1 MAAALWVVRSVV
13 YIFILTKTS
22 QCNPYFDQ
30 NFCVQPIF
38 WPKVSEQAKSWPILL
53 RTPHFLNKTSLWKP
67 YLWHHFQVKTH
78 DHVPAAKISL
88 IGQRGRDVPMT
99 ILLYNGKWVQLT
111 IKPAALDWLPQPP
124 KLEPNFDR
132 GIEKTEKETIYFAI
146 ISNFED
152 SYWIWL
158 HTKVKWEYGLD
169 ICLLTRDRN
178 VNSNISSALPK
189 IFSALGTAVKAQLSC
204 YSSYFCPKTLCPP
217 SHLNAPGLVSHGRA
231 ETADISQI
239 RSVKLFSIR
248 RFVGIPVNSN
258 KEWRKQMF
266 SHCVWLVLNSNW
278 RKWQVLRASRCQRDL
293 LAHLVPELGPH
304 LVQEVE
310 HSDS

>member
-1 MAAALWVVRSVV
+1 M
-13 YIFILTKTS
+13 
-22 QCNPYFDQ
+22 
-30 NFCVQPIF
+30 
-38 WPKVSEQAKSWPILL
+38 
-53 RTPHFLNKTSLWKP
+53 
-67 YLWHHFQVKTH
+67 
-78 DHVPAAKISL
+78 
-88 IGQRGRDVPMT
+88 
-99 ILLYNGKWVQLT
+99 
-111 IKPAALDWLPQPP
+111 
-124 KLEPNFDR
+124 
-132 GIEKTEKETIYFAI
+132 
-146 ISNFED
+146 
-152 SYWIWL
+152 
-158 HTKVKWEYGLD
+158 KWEYCFD

-266 SHCVWLVLNSNW
+266 SHCV
-278 RKWQVLRASRCQRDL
+278 
-293 LAHLVPELGPH
+293 
-304 LVQEVE
+304 
-310 HSDS
+310 